1 MKPEELVKAM
11 EALKEA
17 CSSVSPD
24 LVKNPHGQK
33 PTNLGKP
40 KSQLYDVMK
49 GVYLAMEGITNLL
62 SSLGFEEKEE
72 RVVKVEEKV
81 LEVEEKVLDL
91 ESDKDVLAQKWK
103 VGTIILQSNKKG
115 RDPMVKPEKEVEE
128 GELVKHATFLV
139 KAKTGVIIEEGD
151 LSKCH
156 FVPGG
161 GLKVKFKEVRRGS
174 KFHKVVDAIKRPTDE
189 QKNMNLY
196 ANFELTK
203 KRNGLLFEVR
213 KAKREN
219 RIAKYFVDFDGNIEV
234 QINMRDKERVRLTRQ
249 SEVFKPMGGGDDVT
263 RGFDTKQPART
274 FTPEAF
280 RQLLA

>member
-1 MKPEELVKAM
+1 MKPVELVKAM

-33 PTNLGKP
+33 PPSLGKP

-49 GVYLAMEGITNLL
+49 GVYLAMEGITSFL
-62 SSLGFEEKEE
+62 SSMGFEEKEE
-72 RVVKVEEKV
+72 RVAKVEV
-81 LEVEEKVLDL
+81 EVAKIEEKVLDL

-115 RDPMVKPEKEVEE
+115 RDPLVKLEKEVKEE
-128 GELVKHATFLV
+128 ELAKHATYLI
-139 KAKTGVIIEEGD
+139 KEKTGVIIEEGD

-161 GLKVKFKEVRRGS
+161 GLKVRFKEVKRGS
-174 KFHKVVDAIKRPTDE
+174 KFNKIVDAIKRPTNE
-189 QKNMNLY
+189 QKNINLY

-203 KRNGLLFEVR
+203 KRNGLLYEVR

-234 QINMRDKERVRLTRQ
+234 QINLQDKERVRLTRQ
-249 SEVFKPMGGGDDVT
+249 SEVVKPMGGGDNVT
-263 RGFDTKQPART
+263 RGYDTRQPART

>member
-49 GVYLAMEGITNLL
+49 GVYLAMEGITNFL

-115 RDPMVKPEKEVEE
+115 RDPMVKSEKEVKE

-139 KAKTGVIIEEGD
+139 KAKSN
-151 LSKCH
+151 SK
-156 FVPGG
+156 
-161 GLKVKFKEVRRGS
+161 R
-174 KFHKVVDAIKRPTDE
+174 
-189 QKNMNLY
+189 
-196 ANFELTK
+196 
-203 KRNGLLFEVR
+203 
-213 KAKREN
+213 
-219 RIAKYFVDFDGNIEV
+219 
-234 QINMRDKERVRLTRQ
+234 
-249 SEVFKPMGGGDDVT
+249 
-263 RGFDTKQPART
+263 
-274 FTPEAF
+274 
-280 RQLLA
+280 